1 MKKTLVAIAALA
13 SVSAFAQTTVTI
25 TGVADAGYQS
35 GSEFGQTAKAVTQ
48 NGSRTTALK
57 FVGVEDLGGGLKAKF
72 QIGTDPSLTAND
84 GNYFNS
90 ATTTAGTF
98 GTNVTAN
105 GTAQTRGQ
113 SSAQSGLV
121 GAEQNYVGLEGG
133 FGQVQ
138 FGTIN
143 THTLSVFG
151 DASQKFGTAVGSG
164 YKKGIYGGYTRYEN
178 SWMYNTPTVNGFSA
192 RYQSAVGNNS
202 QYALAS
208 SSVVL
213 RRPTITEFGASFDQ
227 GPLTIKAALITS
239 KAALNEAAAS
249 ANIVTKIQ
257 TGSAAYDFGVAK
269 VSVGMQNITD
279 NTASTPLS
287 TKASNIAVV
296 APVGSW
302 NLMANSGT
310 YSYGAGSLASTL
322 GAGAKSTITGYGAH
336 YNLSKSTYV
345 YLMNE
350 SQSLGG
356 YDMSTTIING
366 AAGSN
371 TTSSRSRRLTALGIS
386 TAY

>member
-1 MKKTLVAIAALA
+1 MKKTLVALAALA
-13 SVSAFAQTTVTI
+13 SVTAFAQSSVTI
-25 TGVADAGYQS
+25 TGIADAGYQT
-35 GSEFGQTAKAVTQ
+35 GSEFGQAAKAVTQ

-84 GNYFNS
+84 GNNFNS
-90 ATTTAGTF
+90 ATTT
-98 GTNVTAN
+98 GTNGTNYIAN

-121 GAEQNYVGLEGG
+121 GAEQNYVGVEGG

-151 DASQKFGTAVGSG
+151 DAVQKFGTAIGGG

-178 SWMYNTPTVNGFSA
+178 SWMYTTPTVNGVSA

-202 QYALAS
+202 QYALAT

-213 RRPTITEFGASFDQ
+213 RRPTINEFGLSYDQ
-227 GPLTIKAALITS
+227 GPLTIKGALITS
-239 KAALNEAAAS
+239 KAASGDAS
-249 ANIVTKIQ
+249 ATANVVTKIQ
-257 TGSAAYDFGVAK
+257 TASVSYDFGMAK
-269 VSVGMQNITD
+269 VSAGMQNITD
-279 NTASTPLS
+279 NLAATPLN
-287 TKASNIAVV
+287 TKASNVAVV
-296 APVGSW
+296 VPVGSF
-302 NLMANSGT
+302 NLLANSGT
-310 YSYGAGSLASTL
+310 YNYNAGTLATTL
-322 GAGAKSTITGYGAH
+322 GAGAKSSITGFGAH
-336 YNLSKSTYV
+336 YNLSKNSYL

-356 YDMSTTIING
+356 YDMTGTVING
-366 AAGSN
+366 ALGSN
-371 TTSSRSRRLTALGIS
+371 TTSSRSRKLTAMGIS
-386 TAY
+386 HAY